1 MEVLEINSV
10 PGLMVNMPPR
20 VATVPHVPPVW
31 VMRSIPAGCVSLN
44 WTFVSEVRLG
54 LVTVTVMIERPPT
67 STVDGLN
74 ELVIVAATCAKASPV
89 KDAVMRAAA
98 IVASTAARRGTQS
111 TNGWPISSFPAT
123 AAIACRSRKPRRS
136 RSRPCRA
143 RMRPPEPIAR
153 MALRYL

>member
-1 MEVLEINSV
+1 MLQDWPPVSTLEVLEKVSV
-10 PGLMVNMPPR
+10 PGLMENMPPPVAR
-20 VATVPHVPPVW
+20 VLHVPPVW

-44 WTFVSEVRLG
+44 CTFVSGAALG

-111 TNGWPISSFPAT
+111 TNDWPI
-123 AAIACRSRKPRRS
+123 
-136 RSRPCRA
+136 
-143 RMRPPEPIAR
+143 
-153 MALRYL
+153 